1 MNDTGAARPMH
12 GDPAFLAGGG
22 ELAALVRAKDWAS
35 TPLGPPETWPRSLK
49 TAVRIMLTSRQPI
62 WIGWGEELTYL
73 YNDAYKTIIGG
84 KHPWALGRPTAEVW
98 REIWGEIGPM
108 LATAMRG
115 DEGTYVEEQLLI
127 MERNG
132 YPEETYYTF
141 SYSPVPK
148 DEGGAGGII
157 CANTDDTQRVIGE
170 RQLTSLRDLA
180 AGTADARS
188 WRQVCER
195 GAAVLATNPR
205 DLPFAMIYM
214 AEPDGRS
221 LSLVGA
227 AGIEPGHA
235 AAPASA
241 PLDGLWPWPFAEVL
255 RHPEMRVVPDLA
267 ARFAGGPPT
276 GSAWNRPPVS
286 AAMLPISVAGATGR
300 AGVLVVGLNPFRLFD
315 EGYRQFLGLVAGQI
329 TAAIANADAYEA
341 ERRRAEALAEVDRA
355 KTAFF
360 SNVSHEFRTPR
371 TLMLGALEELLAR
384 PESPPG
390 DRALAEMAHR
400 NSLRLLRLVNALLDF
415 SRIEAGRAQANYEPT
430 NLARLTAELASSF
443 RSACGHAGL
452 RLDVA
457 CEPLPEPVWVDRDMW
472 EKIVLNLLSNA
483 FKFTF
488 EGGIAV
494 RLAATPGGGAELRVS
509 DTGTGIAAADLPRVF
524 ERFHRVEG
532 QRSRSHEGSGIGL
545 AVVQELVH
553 LHGGTIGATSEPG
566 RGTTFAVTL
575 PFGTAHL
582 PAERV
587 GGPRALSCTA
597 DRAAA
602 YVEEALRW
610 LPNEVHAEKAE
621 PALRHRGQAQ
631 AVGTAPATE
640 QETILLAEDNADMR
654 DYLSRLLS
662 AKGWAVEA
670 VANGGAALAAARRRR
685 PGLVLADVM
694 MPELGGLELA
704 AALRREPGFA
714 EVPVIL
720 LSARAGEEARI
731 EGLGTGADDY
741 LVKPFAA
748 RELLARVAS
757 HLELARLRRGAAAQ
771 VQRSEARLQA
781 AVDLVGLSPYSWDP
795 VTGALEWD
803 DRLRA
808 IWGLPPDAPVNVDV
822 FLAGIHPD
830 DRTMVEAAI
839 AACTDPAGN
848 GVYHLDYRV
857 VGIGDGVE
865 RWVST
870 HGRTFFE
877 EGRPVSFVGAA
888 LEVTERKRAEA
899 ALRESEARFREFAEH
914 SASVLWVADLEG
926 ARIEYLSRAFEAVW
940 GRLRGTMPQ
949 GLELWTES
957 IHGDDRAQVLAAMDR
972 VRRGEAAVARY
983 RILRPCGDVR
993 RIRDTLFPMR
1003 DEQGR
1008 IRKLGGIAQDV
1019 TAHGGTR
1026 VCLVGAERAS
1036 RQRLSLLLGR
1046 AGYEVQPFDAAR
1058 AFLDAAPA
1066 LLPGCVVLDF
1076 TAGWAPLVVGELKA
1090 RRIGLPVVALGES
1103 RGDVGT
1109 AVRAM
1114 KAGAVDWLE
1123 VPYAD
1128 DAMLAAVAS
1137 ALAGS
1142 VEAAAGDHAAEHAR
1156 TRIAALSGRE
1166 REVLQGLLAGGTN
1179 KTIAREIGLS
1189 PRTVEIHRAHVME
1202 SLGARTLADLVLLA
1216 AAAGLRPS
1224 I

>member
-1 MNDTGAARPMH
+1 MN

-22 ELAALVRAKDWAS
+22 ELAALLHAKDWSA

-73 YNDAYKTIIGG
+73 YNDAYKAIIGG
-84 KHPWALGRPTAEVW
+84 KHPWALGRPAAEVW
-98 REIWGEIGPM
+98 REIWGDIGPM
-108 LATAMRG
+108 LTTAMRG
-115 DEGTYVEEQLLI
+115 DGGTYVEAQLLI

-141 SYSPVPK
+141 SYSPVPG
-148 DEGGAGGII
+148 DEGGTGGII
-157 CANTDDTQRVIGE
+157 CANTDETQRVIGE
-170 RQLTSLRDLA
+170 RQLALLRNLA
-180 AGTADARS
+180 AGTSDARS
-188 WRQVCER
+188 WRRACER
-195 GAAVLATNPR
+195 GADAIATNPR

-214 AEPDGRS
+214 AQPDGRS

-241 PLDGLWPWPFAEVL
+241 PLDGPSPWPFAEVL
-255 RHPEMRVVPDLA
+255 RHPEIRLVRDVA
-267 ARFAGGPPT
+267 ARFVSSLPT
-276 GSAWNRPPVS
+276 GSAWTRSPAS
-286 AAMLPISVAGATGR
+286 AAMLPLSVAGATGR

-315 EGYRQFLGLVAGQI
+315 QGYRQFLGLVAGQI
-329 TAAIANADAYEA
+329 TAAIASADAYED
-341 ERRRAEALAEVDRA
+341 ERRRAEALAELDQA

-360 SNVSHEFRTPR
+360 SNVSHEFRTPL
-371 TLMLGALEELLAR
+371 TLMLGPLEELLAK
-384 PESPPG
+384 PEAPPAVG
-390 DRALAEMAHR
+390 RALAEVAHR
-400 NSLRLLRLVNALLDF
+400 NGLRLLRLVNTLLDF
-415 SRIEAGRAQANYEPT
+415 SRIEAGRTQANYQPT
-430 NLARLTAELASSF
+430 DLARLTAELASGF
-443 RSACGHAGL
+443 RSACDRADL
-452 RLDVA
+452 RLDIV

-472 EKIVLNLLSNA
+472 EKVVLNLLSNA

-494 RLAATPGGGAELRVS
+494 RLSAAPGGGAELSVS
-509 DTGTGIAAADLPRVF
+509 DTGTGIAAADLPRIF
-524 ERFHRVEG
+524 KRFHRVEG

-545 AVVQELVH
+545 ALVQELVR
-553 LHGGTIGATSEPG
+553 LHGGTIAATSELG

-582 PAERV
+582 PADRV
-587 GGPRALSCTA
+587 GDARAPVSTA
-597 DRAAA
+597 ASTAV

-610 LPNEVHAEKAE
+610 LPGEEQALQAE
-621 PALRHRGQAQ
+621 P
-631 AVGTAPATE
+631 VGAAPAAE
-640 QETILLAEDNADMR
+640 RESILLVDDNADMR
-654 DYLSRLLS
+654 DYLARLLS

-670 VANGGAALAAARRRR
+670 VGDGAAALAASRRRR

-694 MPELGGLELA
+694 MPGLSGLELA

-731 EGLGTGADDY
+731 DGLGTGADDY

-757 HLELARLRRGAAAQ
+757 HLQLARLRREAAAQ

-781 AVDLVGLSPYSWDP
+781 AVDLVGLSPYAWDP
-795 VTGALEWD
+795 ATGALEWD

-808 IWGLPPDAPVNVDV
+808 IWGLPPGAPVDVDV

-830 DRTMVEAAI
+830 DRALVEAAI
-839 AACTDPAGN
+839 AACIDPAGN
-848 GVYHLDYRV
+848 GVYHLEYRV

-870 HGRTFFE
+870 YGRTFFE
-877 EGRPVSFVGAA
+877 DGRPVSFVGAA
-888 LEVTERKRAEA
+888 LDVTDRKRAEA
-899 ALRESEARFREFAEH
+899 ALRESEARFREFADH
-914 SASVLWVADLEG
+914 SASVLWVTDLEG
-926 ARIEYLSRAFEAVW
+926 SRIEYLSPAFEAVW
-940 GRLRGTMPQ
+940 GRSPRTMPQ

-957 IHGDDRAQVLAAMDR
+957 IHPEDRAHALEAMER
-972 VRRGEAAVARY
+972 VRRGEATVAQY
-983 RILRPCGDVR
+983 RIRRPEGGVR
-993 RIRDTLFPMR
+993 WIRDTLFPIR
-1003 DEQGR
+1003 DEGGR
-1008 IRKLGGIAQDV
+1008 TWRLGGIAQDITV
-1019 TAHGGTR
+1019 HGGTR
-1026 VCLVGAERAS
+1026 VYVVGAEGPS
-1036 RQRLSLLLGR
+1036 RQRLSPLLGR
-1046 AGYEVQPFDAAR
+1046 AGYEVQPFDTAR

-1066 LLPGCVVLDF
+1066 LVPGCVVLDLA
-1076 TAGWAPLVVGELKA
+1076 TSGAMGPLVMRELKA
-1090 RRIGLPVVALGES
+1090 RRISLPVVAVGES

-1109 AVRAM
+1109 AVQAM

-1123 VPYAD
+1123 APYD
-1128 DAMLAAVAS
+1128 EDGMLASVAS
-1137 ALAGS
+1137 ALA
-1142 VEAAAGDHAAEHAR
+1142 AATGAAEVEQAAELAW
-1156 TRIAALSGRE
+1156 TRISALSGRE
-1166 REVLQGLLAGGTN
+1166 REVLEGLLAGGTN
-1179 KTIAREIGLS
+1179 KTIARDLGLS

-1216 AAAGLRPS
+1216 TAAGLRPR